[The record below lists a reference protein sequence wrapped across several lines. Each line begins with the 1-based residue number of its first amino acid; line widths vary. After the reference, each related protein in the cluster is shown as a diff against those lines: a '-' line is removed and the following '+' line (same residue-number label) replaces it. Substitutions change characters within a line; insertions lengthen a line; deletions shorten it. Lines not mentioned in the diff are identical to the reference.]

1 MTGVQTCALP
11 ICMRV
16 HHDRFGNGTIV
27 GTEGNNEN
35 AKVKVEFDTAGTK
48 NLLVKFAKLRNI

>member
-1 MTGVQTCALP
+1 
-11 ICMRV
+11 MRV

-48 NLLVKFAKLRNI
+48 NLLVKFAKLRHI